1 MKERLSHKRKE
12 KALLIHLR
20 VPRFQYKQ
28 IQKEMTIVSFTN
40 STTSRYFCHKRL
52 TLFKRNPP
60 SARILMNSL
69 VIASVSDFRLLCA
82 PSFADFLTLKSR
94 PSKYVR
100 GNKKGQ
106 DFLLLPYQ
114 LGRMPLLHF
123 LQHFIPSKELT
134 SLAIRMGGRI
144 SLRR

>member
-28 IQKEMTIVSFTN
+28 IQREMTIVSFTN

-82 PSFADFLTLKSR
+82 AFADFLTLKSR

-100 GNKKGQ
+100 GNKKGPRLLVASLSTWSNATSALFAT
-106 DFLLLPYQ
+106 FLYLV
-114 LGRMPLLHF
+114 
-123 LQHFIPSKELT
+123 KN
-134 SLAIRMGGRI
+134 
-144 SLRR
+144 